1 MTHERQEAGGAR
13 DYVAYLLRLWREKG
27 GKSTQWRASL
37 QDPHTGENKG
47 FASLGALFAYLRR
60 VVAVEPGSEGEMPSN
75 DQNRLL

>member
-1 MTHERQEAGGAR
+1 MTHKRQEAGEAR

-47 FASLGALFAYLRR
+47 FVSLETLFAYLRR
-60 VVAVEPGSEGEMPSN
+60 VVAVEPGSEGEQHS
-75 DQNRLL
+75 DDKNRLL

>member
-1 MTHERQEAGGAR
+1 MTHKRQEAGEAR

-37 QDPHTGENKG
+37 QEPNTGEKEG
-47 FASLGALFAYLRR
+47 FVSLGALFAYLRR
-60 VVAVEPGSEGEMPSN
+60 VVAEGQVPQGEQHSH